1 METRRNLMETIS
13 QSRPKVVSIDE
24 SSMTFLC
31 EDGNEY
37 PLMEGCEDLTVEELQ
52 KAVDQAKTTA
62 MDIIS
67 KIGE

>member
-1 METRRNLMETIS
+1 METKRSLMEAIL
-13 QSRPKVVSIDE
+13 QSHLKVVSIDE

-62 MDIIS
+62 MDIIT

>member
-1 METRRNLMETIS
+1 METIS